1 MPSSLFKRVLLP
13 VASEDDVRATCS
25 VVRPYLQ
32 RADGVAIGVH
42 VVKRKEGAVG
52 AAPIDARVEDSE
64 RILGLVRD
72 DLGNRVT
79 ETRTVYGP
87 DVTTAIFETAA
98 DTDASAVVFTPRGS
112 SRWVRLLTGDVA
124 GSLVTNAELP
134 VIVLPDEREG

>member
-1 MPSSLFKRVLLP
+1 MPSSLFQRVLLP
-13 VASEDDVRATCS
+13 VASEDDVRTTCS

-42 VVKRKEGAVG
+42 VVKHKEGAIG
-52 AAPIDARVEDSE
+52 AVPIDARVEDSKH
-64 RILGLVRD
+64 ILRLVRD
-72 DLGNRVT
+72 ELGNRVA

-87 DVTTAIFETAA
+87 DITTAIFETAA
-98 DTDASAVVFTPRGS
+98 DTDASAIVFTPRGG

-124 GSLVTNAELP
+124 DSLVTNAELP